1 MAVRQRLTW
10 VVERFL
16 HFMIASDVKGLL
28 YSDIIDRNTRHLLQ
42 MGINLKGYFSS
53 RIAYH
58 VIDSQEYPEY
68 HADGRLIIL
77 HQTSTEL
84 IPILALGYKG
94 HVVKGN
100 AAD

>member
-10 VVERFL
+10 IVERFL

-68 HADGRLIIL
+68 HADGRPIIAGSL
-77 HQTSTEL
+77 DISSMKEVNK
-84 IPILALGYKG
+84 GYQIIFKDK
-94 HVVKGN
+94 V
-100 AAD
+100 DD